1 MPSNY
6 SRLWY
11 SPGKMFPRRCI
22 CFLLL
27 FLAIPLLLGAK
38 VKKPK
43 DLVIYREGFLEVVS
57 PDKVSVADCKEA
69 AKMVFE
75 AWKFDL
81 SVMHWAPTKE
91 MNRPLTLQVRM
102 LGGKHQGVRASADQN
117 GNRFTMNLFVLL
129 RDRSGP
135 RTLAHELA
143 HTQAF
148 RVLGKRVQSVP
159 NYFIEG
165 HGLMLDRLYAD
176 HLRLSSPKDWI
187 GVVSIQ
193 AFMTMSP
200 KTAEIIFTDRNYGD
214 KQKDPKNHFDINSM
228 GVYLV
233 EYMRTRVNGKGIP
246 DAVPKMGRVFE
257 QVGRGKTY
265 EQAFKDVYG
274 VSVNQVASQ
283 IVELFKRTESNPA
296 ERFRGTR
303 FEADAMAV
311 AEKSFSNGIG
321 PR

>member
-1 MPSNY
+1 MPSNDA
-6 SRLWY
+6 RLWR
-11 SPGKMFPRRCI
+11 SPDIIFSRRRLCVM
-22 CFLLL
+22 LL
-27 FLAIPLLLGAK
+27 FFALPLLLGAK
-38 VKKPK
+38 DKEP
-43 DLVIYREGFLEVVS
+43 DGPVICREGFLEVVS
-57 PDKVSVADCKEA
+57 PDKVSVAECKDA
-69 AKMVFE
+69 VKMVME
-75 AWKFDL
+75 AWQFDL
-81 SVMHWAPTKE
+81 GVMHWAPTKE
-91 MNRPLTLQVRM
+91 MDRPLTLRVRM

-117 GNRFTMNLFVLL
+117 GNRFTMNLFILL

-135 RTLAHELA
+135 QTLAHELA

-148 RVLGKRVQSVP
+148 RVLGRRVQSVP

-246 DAVPKMGRVFE
+246 DTVPKMGRVFE

-283 IVELFKRTESNPA
+283 IVELFKCTESNPA
-296 ERFRGTR
+296 ERFKGTR

-311 AEKSFSNGIG
+311 AEKS
-321 PR
+321 R